1 MKFIAGNC
9 MCSWYIGILIVGV
22 KLYGGGYVYVMVMR
36 CMRGD
41 GYMYEDVVVVVVL
54 PDPKTIIHLILRMTS
69 LGHVNLRGFTFP
81 NRRF

>member
-1 MKFIAGNC
+1 M
-9 MCSWYIGILIVGV
+9 

-36 CMRGD
+36 CIRGD
-41 GYMYEDVVVVVVL
+41 GYMYEDVVVVVS
-54 PDPKTIIHLILRMTS
+54 PDPKTIIQLILRMTS